1 MKKQIKDI
9 TITAKPYF
17 NNSIKQNRMHKQPV
31 NLTEYAKSIYEANKA
46 KGFWDEKRSQLELL
60 VLVQS
65 ELFEAFEAVR
75 KDKVHVDELQILNNL
90 TKNVDKKFPKLNAD
104 NFKQRFVENVKD
116 TLQDEIADTIIRLL
130 DFAGSRDMKLYD
142 PRQDEKTP
150 VDYKD
155 AKVGFRQI
163 TFIVAN
169 MSNAIGALYDRHI
182 GYVET
187 TDLIFYLVAFAEHN
201 EIDIWLHIE
210 LKLFYNS
217 LRAYK
222 HGKKF

>member
-1 MKKQIKDI
+1 MKKEIKNI
-9 TITAKPYF
+9 TIVAKPQL
-17 NNSIKQNRMHKQPV
+17 NNLIKQNRMQKQPV
-31 NLTEYAKSIYEANKA
+31 NLTEYAKNIFEANKA
-46 KGFWDEKRSQLELL
+46 KGFWDEKRSQVELL

-75 KDKVHVDELQILNNL
+75 KDKVIVAELQILKNL

-104 NFKQRFVENVKD
+104 NFKHRFVENVKD

-130 DFAGSRDMKLYD
+130 DFAGSRNMKLYD
-142 PRQDEKTP
+142 PREDKDTP
-150 VDYKD
+150 VDYEA

-169 MSNAIGALYDRHI
+169 MCNGIGALYDRHI

-187 TDLIFYLVAFAEHN
+187 TDLMFFLVAFAEHN